1 MASLRRLAMHAP
13 GARATPDELPA
24 VTTSSSESAEQ
35 SALLRATDCVQQSP
49 RRSSTAL
56 RLPVESRAHG
66 VLASTVLANLVDAA
80 LDLLLG
86 SRCVGCDRPGRL
98 LCPDCGVALQQP
110 ARVAWPTPVPAGMV
124 APWTAA
130 DYAGAARAL
139 VLGHKERA
147 MHGLRGPL
155 SGLLACA
162 VRGAV
167 DDAAA
172 DDVPVVLVPVPSR
185 PATVRARGHDPTWT
199 ITRGAALRLRRQ
211 GYDVRPLR
219 MLRLRTRVVDQAGLD
234 AAARAANLAESMW
247 CPSRSLRRLA
257 GPPSGRRTEALL
269 VVCDDVLTTGAT
281 AREAQRALEASGLT
295 VLAVATAAA
304 TRRRLPPARRTGP
317 PVHGE
322 SSGTPVSW

>member
-1 MASLRRLAMHAP
+1 MRR
-13 GARATPDELPA
+13 D
-24 VTTSSSESAEQ
+24 
-35 SALLRATDCVQQSP
+35 LLD
-49 RRSSTAL
+49 
-56 RLPVESRAHG
+56 RL
-66 VLASTVLANLVDAA
+66 TDAA
-80 LDLLLG
+80 VDLLLG

-98 LCPDCGVALQQP
+98 VCPGCASTLGEP
-110 ARVAWPTPVPAGMV
+110 AWPAWPSPTPGGLV

-130 DYAGAARAL
+130 EYADVARAL

-155 SGLLACA
+155 SDLLARA

-172 DDVPVVLVPVPSR
+172 SGLPVVLTPVPSR

-199 ITRGAALRLRRQ
+199 ITRGAAARLRRAGHDVRAVRLLRLR
-211 GYDVRPLR
+211 VR
-219 MLRLRTRVVDQAGLD
+219 VDDQAGLD
-234 AAARAANLAESMW
+234 AAARAANLAGSMA
-247 CPSRSLRRLA
+247 CPSRALRRLA
-257 GPPSGRRTEALL
+257 TRTPEALV

-304 TRRRLPPARRTGP
+304 TRKRIRTG
-317 PVHGE
+317 
-322 SSGTPVSW
+322 VSC

>member
-1 MASLRRLAMHAP
+1 VRR
-13 GARATPDELPA
+13 D
-24 VTTSSSESAEQ
+24 
-35 SALLRATDCVQQSP
+35 LLD
-49 RRSSTAL
+49 
-56 RLPVESRAHG
+56 RL
-66 VLASTVLANLVDAA
+66 TDAA
-80 LDLLLG
+80 VDLLLG

-98 LCPDCGVALQQP
+98 VCPVCASTLGEP
-110 ARVAWPTPVPAGMV
+110 AWPAWPSPTPGGLV

-130 DYAGAARAL
+130 EYADVARAL

-155 SGLLACA
+155 SDLLARA

-172 DDVPVVLVPVPSR
+172 SGLPVVLTPVPSR

-199 ITRGAALRLRRQ
+199 ITRGAAARLRRAGHGVRAVRLLRLR
-211 GYDVRPLR
+211 VR
-219 MLRLRTRVVDQAGLD
+219 VDDQAGLD
-234 AAARAANLAESMW
+234 AAARAANLAGSMA
-247 CPSRSLRRLA
+247 CPSRALRRLA
-257 GPPSGRRTEALL
+257 RRTPEALV

-304 TRRRLPPARRTGP
+304 TRKRIRTG
-317 PVHGE
+317 
-322 SSGTPVSW
+322 VSW